1 MVVAWSGSGD
11 DKFYDIHMLPHVRSP
26 ILGNNGN
33 MRRETCGFCQ
43 ALVFCLWSRS
53 SQSVLNLKDTFKMC
67 KSYNQQMHPLSI
79 EDQLRLKVKVLHLP
93 GQQSARKIAQ
103 SLTSKKSIL
112 CLDPKK
118 FP

>member
-1 MVVAWSGSGD
+1 MSEAQYLVIMG
-11 DKFYDIHMLPHVRSP
+11 
-26 ILGNNGN
+26 
-33 MRRETCGFCQ
+33 TCGGK
-43 ALVFCLWSRS
+43 LVDFVKLLS
-53 SQSVLNLKDTFKMC
+53 SQRVLNLKDTFKMC

-79 EDQLRLKVKVLHLP
+79 EDQLQLKVKVLHLP